1 MPKTLHK
8 QKQKTIVIRRENI
21 YAGIIVMIIMFII
34 AFTMTMPIPIA

>member
-21 YAGIIVMIIMFII
+21 YAGIIVMIVMFII
-34 AFTMTMPIPIA
+34 AFTTTMPVSFA